1 MNPATTEQPAP
12 KGTGADIARLVQADI
27 EARAQKGEATY
38 GERLRAHN
46 GRDALVDAY
55 QERLDDVMYTR
66 QMIEEREDLR
76 AEVERLRA
84 DLQAEQ
90 SRRAY
95 LEGQEKALWKC
106 FHHWQER
113 FGQLYDAYRRAGG
126 NEEALSALV
135 AFLKAKDDPPEYA
148 IKTREELRERADAA
162 DALLL
167 DVVDFLDTLSWD
179 NPKCE
184 AAEEHRFLLS
194 RIAAHLTAGPARP

>member
-27 EARAQKGEATY
+27 EARAQKGEAAY

-84 DLQAEQ
+84 LVE
-90 SRRAY
+90 
-95 LEGQEKALWKC
+95 
-106 FHHWQER
+106 ER
-113 FGQLYDAYRRAGG
+113 PNVPATVWTPEAQRFW
-126 NEEALSALV
+126 EALVNLSDKADFKVVIGQGVRCERL
-135 AFLKAKDDPPEYA
+135 LKAERA
-148 IKTREELRERADAA
+148 RADAA
-162 DALLL
+162 EALLR
-167 DVVDFLDTLSWD
+167 
-179 NPKCE
+179 E
-184 AAEEHRFLLS
+184 AREAIADSRAALLGLGAHPRYVGS
-194 RIAAHLTAGPARP
+194 IHLIDRIDAHLAAGPARP